1 MLPVWEKRE
10 RAMYLKRDR
19 GPVSVP
25 LPDGSI
31 MTRSDLPPVNT
42 TRWVASRK
50 AAVVKGVAAGLLTN
64 KEACQLYDLSKEE
77 FDSWSSAVR
86 IHGIKALKATRLK
99 EYRQP

>member
-1 MLPVWEKRE
+1 
-10 RAMYLKRDR
+10 MYLKRDR

-25 LPDGSI
+25 LPDGNI

-50 AAVVKGVAAGLLTN
+50 AAVVKGVAAGLLSN
-64 KEACQLYDLSKEE
+64 KEACQLYGLSEEE
-77 FDSWSSAVR
+77 FASWSSAVR
-86 IHGIKALKATRLK
+86 THGIKALKATRLK

>member
-1 MLPVWEKRE
+1 
-10 RAMYLKRDR
+10 MYLKRDR

-50 AAVVKGVAAGLLTN
+50 AAVVKGVAAGLLSG
-64 KEACQLYDLSKEE
+64 KEACQLYDISEE
-77 FDSWSSAVR
+77 ELDSWSSAIR
-86 IHGIKALKATRLK
+86 TFGIKALKATRLK
-99 EYRQP
+99 EYRQL